1 MRSESTEKDEEIRLK
16 SFRLIRRMNKD
27 KRNILRTRLHG
38 RIRREACGKHFRKPK
53 EVSPI

>member
-1 MRSESTEKDEEIRLK
+1 MRSESTEKDEKIHLK
-16 SFRLIRRMNKD
+16 SVRIIRRVNRD